1 MQIICK
7 KEEKINKMKGKLYKN
22 RLTQIL
28 VIIFVLILILSPAGC
43 QSKKMSN
50 KDKVVV
56 YTSIYPLYDFTK
68 KIGQD
73 YIVVENI
80 TPTGVEPHE
89 FEPSINKISKIY
101 ESNAFIYLGE
111 PMDPWA
117 EKLRGDLAQKGIAVL
132 KVGEGLIEGN
142 DPHIWLSPKKSMQM
156 ARKIYDL
163 LVKVD
168 EKNKAVYEKNYDR
181 LIEELKKLDDEY
193 KKELASTRLRDFVVS
208 HAAFGYLAKEYGLNQ
223 VSIKGLSPQEEP
235 SLKHIKN
242 LIDFCRERGIKY
254 ILAESLETPKEAQA
268 LAEEAGLKILT
279 LNPIEGLT
287 AEEEKANED
296 YFSLMR
302 KNLEVLKEA
311 LK

>member
-1 MQIICK
+1 
-7 KEEKINKMKGKLYKN
+7 MKGKLYKN

-28 VIIFVLILILSPAGC
+28 VIIFVLILILSTAGC

-50 KDKVVV
+50 KDKIVV

-89 FEPSINKISKIY
+89 FEPSISKISKIY

-156 ARKIYDL
+156 AKKIYDL

-287 AEEEKANED
+287 DEEEKANED